1 MSSYRIDGLDS
12 SSGMSTLT
20 VIPSGSYPLIY
31 TQSNNTLQQTPNDQ
45 LVQTTSIVTFDSV
58 EAKNSL
64 KGAYIATGVT
74 DLGGNDTFNG
84 NDITAV
90 RFFGALHATGVTDL
104 AGFNTINGNDIT
116 AITFIGALQGNADTA
131 TTATTA
137 ITATTATTAVTATTA
152 TTANNVAI
160 SNTTVNAT
168 FYPIF
173 VSGAGSQAVFGHGG
187 GTPFSFNPSTNTL
200 TATTFSGNLTGNA
213 GTATLA
219 STATNISGGA
229 VGNIPYQTGTSATT
243 FLTNGASGSLLTSNG
258 VGFAPT
264 YTTPYSYTASLSCGG
279 ASATSNS
286 VTLSVV
292 TGTPLNVITRILTSV
307 STQHFN
313 VLSGFSLDTS
323 NNRFTCTSSGSYY
336 VQVSL
341 NISTTSAWDIF
352 TDFYLNGANLN
363 SNSFLYSRNRSTSAT
378 TSGVSVRHG
387 FNFNFTA
394 GQSFDFRM
402 NLATGTTTMT
412 GNLQNGSSITVTRIP
427 F

>member
-1 MSSYRIDGLDS
+1 
-12 SSGMSTLT
+12 MSTLT

-64 KGAYIATGVT
+64 KGAYIATGAT
-74 DLGGNDTFNG
+74 DLAGYDTLNG
-84 NDITAV
+84 NDI
-90 RFFGALHATGVTDL
+90 
-104 AGFNTINGNDIT
+104 I
-116 AITFIGALQGNADTA
+116 AIKFIGALQGNADTA

-137 ITATTATTAVTATTA
+137 ITATTATTA
-152 TTANNVAI
+152 NSVAI
-160 SNTTVNAT
+160 TSTNANAT

-173 VSGAGSQAVFGHGG
+173 VSGTGSQVVYGHGG
-187 GTPFSFNPSTNTL
+187 GTPFNFNPSTNTL
-200 TATTFSGNLTGNA
+200 TATTFSGDLTGNA
-213 GTATLA
+213 ATATVA
-219 STATNISGGA
+219 GRATNISGGA
-229 VGNIPYQTGTSATT
+229 VGNIPYQSGASATT

-258 VGFAPT
+258 VGSAPT
-264 YTTPYSYTASLSCGG
+264 YTTPYTYTASLACGG
-279 ASATSNS
+279 ASATSNF

-313 VLSGFSLDTS
+313 VVSGFSLDTS

-336 VQVSL
+336 VEATL
-341 NISTTSAWDIF
+341 NIQTTTTWDVN
-352 TDFYLNGANLN
+352 TDFYLNGLN
-363 SNSFLYSRNRSTSAT
+363 TNGGGFLIARSRSSA
-378 TSGVSVRHG
+378 GVPAGTSVRHG

-394 GQSFDFRM
+394 GQYFDFRM
-402 NLATGTTTMT
+402 SLATGVTTMT
-412 GNLQNGSSITVTRIP
+412 GNLQNGSSITVRRIP